1 MFCVSRSKKKKK
13 HDILFPEEVVVK
25 EEPGLEKPREKV
37 CALSFCPSQSFGR
50 LLMLEYPY
58 TTTMILANVDEM
70 RRRSEEKEVGMARG
84 GEMTERGGGGRRGG
98 EGWTFLPGEWLL
110 ILYFSGMREMIST
123 LETDTG
129 TGMKGRTDTGRTD
142 MQERTEAEMRNRWEL
157 FEGELL
163 LEGINSFRTGWQQQE
178 AGLLL

>member
-58 TTTMILANVDEM
+58 TTTMILANMDEM
-70 RRRSEEKEVGMARG
+70 RRAIQQPTSQVCIKRSSVQHRG
-84 GEMTERGGGGRRGG
+84 EPKRVSRLNNRANLHSLHTSSH
-98 EGWTFLPGEWLL
+98 WLSPHL
-110 ILYFSGMREMIST
+110 V
-123 LETDTG
+123 D
-129 TGMKGRTDTGRTD
+129 
-142 MQERTEAEMRNRWEL
+142 QH
-157 FEGELL
+157 LL
-163 LEGINSFRTGWQQQE
+163 LQRPTDQRVLFAAIPVATMASCSQDSALNSSRLVQE
-178 AGLLL
+178 LSHRKTFFQLWKLQN

>member
-98 EGWTFLPGEWLL
+98 EGWTFLPVEWLL
-110 ILYFSGMREMIST
+110 ILFFRDERDDKYARDRHRDRDEREDRYR
-123 LETDTG
+123 EDRYAREDR
-129 TGMKGRTDTGRTD
+129 GRDEK
-142 MQERTEAEMRNRWEL
+142 QV
-157 FEGELL
+157 
-163 LEGINSFRTGWQQQE
+163 
-178 AGLLL
+178 